1 MTGLKLGQYPR
12 TKGKPYRFGTDE
24 FVSPNDSNSL
34 SSTPSLWI
42 NSPKRGDPRGN
53 NRRLTNSTRRVCDAR
68 HNRGGEEMRGGRSR
82 REGRR
87 LSLESERDSWRIKF
101 VFLETRGGERKTK
114 PSWDVSISLPPSLPH
129 AIRSNSFE
137 HVGLIEDSSSARL
150 FVQLVCIY
158 PTIRAMRDII
168 SYYTDTHNFC
178 KLIDAEGKS
187 YPGYFRGERICLKKK
202 EKRKKQNLLRNF
214 LSREEEISTRR

>member
-1 MTGLKLGQYPR
+1 MDKFAKARRSTGEQ
-12 TKGKPYRFGTDE
+12 
-24 FVSPNDSNSL
+24 
-34 SSTPSLWI
+34 SSTNELDAPCVRRT
-42 NSPKRGDPRGN
+42 PQPRGEK
-53 NRRLTNSTRRVCDAR
+53 V
-68 HNRGGEEMRGGRSR
+68 RGGRSR